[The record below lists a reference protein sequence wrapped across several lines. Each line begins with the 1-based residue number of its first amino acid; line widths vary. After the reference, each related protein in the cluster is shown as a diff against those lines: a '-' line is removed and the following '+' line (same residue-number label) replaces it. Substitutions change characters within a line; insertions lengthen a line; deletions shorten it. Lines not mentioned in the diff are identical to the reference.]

1 MPEFHTSIVPSLPKV
16 VVLMGGP
23 SEEHD
28 ISLKSGHGAA
38 HALQQRGFHVESVA
52 IPRHLSVEDA
62 ASWTRAAIQR
72 AGADVVFIALH
83 GAFGEDGTIQQVCE
97 ELHVAYTGSDAAASR
112 LGMDKIASRQRF
124 IQAGL
129 DVPRW
134 RALPSGSREL
144 DWLDGWRFPLVVKP
158 SAQGSSI
165 GVSVVHDR
173 NALPAALEEAG
184 RHGTT
189 VLIEAFVKGRELTVG
204 VLGEQALPIV
214 EVIPKTTFF
223 DFTAKYTVGMTEYHV
238 PAVLDEPLVRR
249 VQDAGLRAHQATGC
263 RHFSRTDLILD
274 ASQRPVILE
283 VNTIPGLTPTS
294 LLPKAASCL
303 GLSYETLCEQLVQ
316 MAWHGS
322 SHLVRAVS

>member
-1 MPEFHTSIVPSLPKV
+1 MLDSHAPVVPSLLKV

-38 HALQQRGFHVESVA
+38 DALTQRGFRVDSIV
-52 IPRHLSVEDA
+52 IPRDLSVPDA
-62 ASWTRAAIQR
+62 ASWTRDAMHR

-112 LGMDKIASRQRF
+112 IGMDKIASRQRF

-129 DVPRW
+129 AVPRW
-134 RALPSGSREL
+134 RALASGSREL
-144 DWLDGWRFPLVVKP
+144 DWLAGWRLPLVVKP

-165 GVSVVHDR
+165 GVSMVRQHD
-173 NALPAALEEAG
+173 ALPAALEEAG
-184 RHGTT
+184 RHGPM
-189 VLIEAFVKGRELTVG
+189 VLVEEFVKGRELTVG

-214 EVIPKTTFF
+214 EVIPKTSFF
-223 DFTAKYTVGMTEYHV
+223 DFAAKYTVGMTEYQV
-238 PAVLDEPLVRR
+238 PATLEEPLVRR
-249 VQDAGLRAHQATGC
+249 VQDAGLRAHHAVGC
-263 RHFSRTDLILD
+263 RHFSRTDVILD

-294 LLPKAASCL
+294 LLPKAAACI

-322 SHLVRAVS
+322 SQFARVAC